1 MLPTKREG
9 AGGPPPGGARFEPLP
24 GAIVAGK
31 YRVGQTLGEGGM
43 GIVVAA
49 THLGLEQHVAIKFL
63 LPEAARNKVA
73 VERFLREARVAA
85 MVRSEYVC
93 RVHDVGTLDDGVPYL
108 VMEHLEGSDLGKL
121 IARSGALP
129 VPETSEI
136 ALQACEAL
144 SEVHAA
150 GIVHRDLKPSNLF
163 VTRRVDGS
171 PAVKLL
177 DFGISK
183 LTLGSQDSIRDP
195 GLTATTTI
203 MGSPSYMSPEQLKS
217 TKEVDPRTDV
227 WSLGAVLFE
236 ALSGKQAFAGESV
249 PQVCAMIASEKPP
262 SLTQLRPGLPAD
274 LVRAIE
280 ACLEKDPDKRISL
293 VNLAAVLSRTAP
305 PRARPLL
312 ERIEAMMGTQA
323 TRPRADTSPKDL
335 PVLPLAT
342 AESARSEWPP
352 PLRKRRRSS
361 RMRFLALLTLVTGG
375 LVGAVLYAKKVGIG
389 TVRGQLEGAT
399 SAVATAANVAAS
411 AANVAASAANVAASA
426 VNQAANQ
433 AASAVA
439 SSLPSSLPEI
449 FEEPPAVPD
458 AGAPVEDAAPHAAA
472 SKPAA
477 KPHSGKP
484 RHPKP
489 IHHKR

>member
-1 MLPTKREG
+1 
-9 AGGPPPGGARFEPLP
+9 
-24 GAIVAGK
+24 
-31 YRVGQTLGEGGM
+31 
-43 GIVVAA
+43 
-49 THLGLEQHVAIKFL
+49 
-63 LPEAARNKVA
+63 
-73 VERFLREARVAA
+73 
-85 MVRSEYVC
+85 
-93 RVHDVGTLDDGVPYL
+93 
-108 VMEHLEGSDLGKL
+108 
-121 IARSGALP
+121 
-129 VPETSEI
+129 
-136 ALQACEAL
+136 
-144 SEVHAA
+144 
-150 GIVHRDLKPSNLF
+150 
-163 VTRRVDGS
+163 
-171 PAVKLL
+171 
-177 DFGISK
+177 
-183 LTLGSQDSIRDP
+183 
-195 GLTATTTI
+195 
-203 MGSPSYMSPEQLKS
+203 
-217 TKEVDPRTDV
+217 
-227 WSLGAVLFE
+227 
-236 ALSGKQAFAGESV
+236 
-249 PQVCAMIASEKPP
+249 MIASEKPP

-280 ACLEKDPDKRISL
+280 GCLEKDPDKRISL

-323 TRPRADTSPKDL
+323 TRPRADTSPRDL

-342 AESARSEWPP
+342 AESARSEWPQ
-352 PLRKRRRSS
+352 PLRKKRRSS
-361 RMRFLALLTLVTGG
+361 WMRLLALLTLVAAG

-411 AANVAASAANVAASA
+411 AASVAASAANVAASA
-426 VNQAANQ
+426 VNQ

>member
-1 MLPTKREG
+1 VLPTKREG
-9 AGGPPPGGARFEPLP
+9 AGGASGGGGRFEPLP
-24 GAIVAGK
+24 GVVVAGK
-31 YRVGQTLGEGGM
+31 YRVERPLGEGGM

-63 LPEAARNKVA
+63 LPEAARNKIA

-85 MVRSEYVC
+85 MVKSEYVA
-93 RVHDVGTLDDGVPYL
+93 RVHDVGTLDDGVPYI
-108 VMEHLEGSDLGKL
+108 VMEHLDGSDLGKL
-121 IARSGALP
+121 IGRSGALP

-144 SEVHAA
+144 AEVHAA

-163 VTRRVDGS
+163 VTRRADGS
-171 PAVKLL
+171 PVVKLL

-183 LTLGSQDSIRDP
+183 LTIGAQDSSPDP

-236 ALSGKQAFAGESV
+236 ALSGKQAFAGDSV
-249 PQVCAMIASEKPP
+249 PQVCAMIASEKPA
-262 SLTQLRPGLPAD
+262 SLSHLRPGLPAD

-280 ACLEKDPDKRISL
+280 GCLEKDPDKRISL
-293 VNLAAVLSRTAP
+293 VNLAAVLARTAP
-305 PRARPLL
+305 QRARPLL
-312 ERIEAMMGTQA
+312 ERIEATLGTQA
-323 TRPRADTSPKDL
+323 TRPRADTSPRDL

-342 AESARSEWPP
+342 ADQARSEWPQP
-352 PLRKRRRSS
+352 IRKKRRSS
-361 RMRFLALLTLVTGG
+361 RLKLLALFSLVVAG
-375 LVGAVLYAKKVGIG
+375 LASAGLYAKRVGIG
-389 TVRGQLEGAT
+389 TVRGELVGAT
-399 SAVATAANVAAS
+399 SAVASAAS
-411 AANVAASAANVAASA
+411 VAASAANVAASA
-426 VNQAANQ
+426 VNV

-439 SSLPSSLPEI
+439 SSIPAIPVPSSVSAVFDESSPE
-449 FEEPPAVPD
+449 PD
-458 AGAPVEDAAPHAAA
+458 AGEPPEDAGAHAA
-472 SKPAA
+472 SKPAVA
-477 KPHSGKP
+477 KPHTVKP

-489 IHHKR
+489 VHHKR

>member
-1 MLPTKREG
+1 VLPQTKREG
-9 AGGPPPGGARFEPLP
+9 AGGPPGGGGRFEPLP
-24 GAIVAGK
+24 GTVVAGK
-31 YRVGQTLGEGGM
+31 YRVEQTLGEGGM

-85 MVRSEYVC
+85 MVRSEYVA
-93 RVHDVGTLDDGVPYL
+93 RVHDVGTVDDGVPYI

-121 IARSGALP
+121 IARAGPLP
-129 VPETSEI
+129 SAEVSEI

-163 VTRRVDGS
+163 VTRRADGS

-183 LTLGSQDSIRDP
+183 LTLGGHDSSLDP

-236 ALSGKQAFAGESV
+236 ALSGRQAFRGDSV
-249 PQVCAMIASEKPP
+249 PQVCAMIASERPP
-262 SLTQLRPGLPAD
+262 SLALLRPGLPPE
-274 LVRAIE
+274 LVRAVE
-280 ACLEKDPDKRISL
+280 ACLEKDPERRISL
-293 VNLAAVLSRTAP
+293 VDLAGVLARMAP
-305 PRARPLL
+305 ERARPLL
-312 ERIEAMMGTQA
+312 ERIEATLGVHA
-323 TRPRADTSPKDL
+323 SRPRADTSPRDL

-342 AESARSEWPP
+342 SAHARSEWPQ
-352 PLRKRRRSS
+352 PLRRRRSS
-361 RMRFLALLTLVTGG
+361 GVKLLALLTLVVGG
-375 LVGAVLYAKKVGIG
+375 FVCAGLYAKRIG
-389 TVRGQLEGAT
+389 VAVQGEIKGAT
-399 SAVATAANVAAS
+399 SAVASVASAAAS
-411 AANVAASAANVAASA
+411 AANVAASAANAAASE
-426 VNQAANQ
+426 
-433 AASAVA
+433 VA
-439 SSLPSSLPEI
+439 SSLPAIPLPSSLPEI
-449 FEEPPAVPD
+449 FDEPFLAPD
-458 AGAPVEDAAPHAAA
+458 AGEPPEDAAPHAAG
-472 SKPAA
+472 SKPVPA
-477 KPHSGKP
+477 KPHPVKP
-484 RHPKP
+484 RHAKP
-489 IHHKR
+489 VHHKRS

>member
-1 MLPTKREG
+1 VLPTKREG
-9 AGGPPPGGARFEPLP
+9 PAGPPRGGARFEPVP
-24 GAIVAGK
+24 GTVVAGK
-31 YRVGQTLGEGGM
+31 YRVEGTLGEGGM

-49 THLGLEQHVAIKFL
+49 THLALEQHVAIKFL

-73 VERFLREARVAA
+73 VERFLREARVSA
-85 MVRSEYVC
+85 MVRSDYVA
-93 RVHDVGTLDDGVPYL
+93 RVHDVGTLEDGIPYI
-108 VMEHLEGSDLGKL
+108 VMDHLEGSDLGKL
-121 IARSGALP
+121 IGRSGALP

-144 SEVHAA
+144 AEVHAA

-163 VTRRVDGS
+163 VTRRADGS

-183 LTLGSQDSIRDP
+183 LTLGSHDSSPDP

-236 ALSGKQAFAGESV
+236 ALSGKQAFAGDSV
-249 PQVCAMIASEKPP
+249 PQVCAMIASEKPA
-262 SLTQLRPGLPAD
+262 SLLQLRPGLPAD

-280 ACLEKDPDKRISL
+280 GCLEKDPDKRILL
-293 VNLAAVLSRTAP
+293 VNLAAVLARTAP
-305 PRARPLL
+305 ARAKPLL
-312 ERIEAMMGTQA
+312 ERIEATLGMQA
-323 TRPRADTSPKDL
+323 TRPRADTAPRDL

-342 AESARSEWPP
+342 ADHARSEWPQP
-352 PLRKRRRSS
+352 MRKKRRSWAFRLLL
-361 RMRFLALLTLVTGG
+361 LALLVGGG
-375 LVGAVLYAKKVGIG
+375 LVYGGLYAKKSGIG
-389 TVRGQLEGAT
+389 NVRGEIQGAT
-399 SAVATAANVAAS
+399 SAVATAASVAAS
-411 AANVAASAANVAASA
+411 VASEAASVANLAASAANVAASA
-426 VNQAANQ
+426 V
-433 AASAVA
+433 ASEV
-439 SSLPSSLPEI
+439 
-449 FEEPPAVPD
+449 FEEPPVPD
-458 AGAPVEDAAPHAAA
+458 AGEPPEDAGPQDAGHHA

-477 KPHSGKP
+477 GKPHPTKP
-484 RHPKP
+484 RHPKL

>member
-1 MLPTKREG
+1 VLPTKREG
-9 AGGPPPGGARFEPLP
+9 AGGPAAGGARFEPLP

-31 YRVGQTLGEGGM
+31 YRVEQTLGEGGM

-121 IARSGALP
+121 ISRSGALP

-305 PRARPLL
+305 QRARPLL

-342 AESARSEWPP
+342 AESARSEWPQ
-352 PLRKRRRSS
+352 PLRKKRRSS
-361 RMRFLALLTLVTGG
+361 SMRLLSLAALVVGG
-375 LVGAVLYAKKVGIG
+375 FVAAALYAKKVGIG
-389 TVRGQLEGAT
+389 TVRGELEGAT
-399 SAVATAANVAAS
+399 SAVATAASVAAS
-411 AANVAASAANVAASA
+411 AANVAASAAGEAASA
-426 VNQAANQ
+426 VNV

-449 FEEPPAVPD
+449 FEEPPVVPD
-458 AGAPVEDAAPHAAA
+458 AGEPAEAAAPHSAA

-477 KPHSGKP
+477 GKPHGKP
-484 RHPKP
+484 RHLKP
-489 IHHKR
+489 LHHKRQ